1 MKQNNPHQSQIRT
14 TLTGL
19 PKLTFDN
26 VKQRSNIFEVEKA
39 LNYYVQQHFT
49 TLYDCIATRA
59 VDDIIEPLP
68 PLPSSLATQ
77 FVPSRRLRSASTT
90 TPSEEET
97 NEAEEVP
104 EVSNNLPEL
113 SVIQTSIF
121 KENYRM
127 YLARLERNKKNR
139 TGSTFW

>member
-68 PLPSSLATQ
+68 P
-77 FVPSRRLRSASTT
+77 VPSLSTLQESRTHT
-90 TPSEEET
+90 TRART
-97 NEAEEVP
+97 N
-104 EVSNNLPEL
+104 
-113 SVIQTSIF
+113 
-121 KENYRM
+121 
-127 YLARLERNKKNR
+127 
-139 TGSTFW
+139 STLQEGDPQSQKWP